1 MEKESGK
8 NCDKI
13 NYCQKQQQEQFYGQ
27 LCHTYTLSLS
37 HSLTLSL
44 SHTLTLTHVLTF
56 FYPFPFNL
64 VSSYCAHKSSKLL

>member
-37 HSLTLSL
+37 LTLSL
-44 SHTLTLTHVLTF
+44 SHFHTHSHLHM
-56 FYPFPFNL
+56 
-64 VSSYCAHKSSKLL
+64 S